1 MEDAITVL
9 SKYDSE
15 KKRVTNL
22 DDDLDI
28 IISLDTN
35 FLLSYYQYSITDRTT
50 LKEFYEK
57 NTKKIYITNWV
68 EKEFVSQFYGKIKGL
83 KNQFENFNKEVNNNF
98 NAILDNIT
106 KIEKHHYLNS
116 EYLEKSEEIKKIN
129 EDIKLQIEKKKS
141 IIDNIEYKEYEG
153 IDNDKFLKLIKNIAK
168 SEETTKEELDFIYNQ
183 YIEITKSG
191 WVIPGAKKK
200 DQQKGKFPHGDFI
213 IFYELLKLSKQKE
226 KDIIFITNDMSG
238 NDWLDEKNNI
248 YTTYLFN
255 AYKLTNGHLI
265 YILPASVIKA
275 IDLSAKT
282 MEGLGHFPFRRGIK
296 ENEFSPCGYFF

>member
-1 MEDAITVL
+1 M
-9 SKYDSE
+9 
-15 KKRVTNL
+15 
-22 DDDLDI
+22 DI

-200 DQQKGKFPHGDFI
+200 DQ
-213 IFYELLKLSKQKE
+213 
-226 KDIIFITNDMSG
+226 MV
-238 NDWLDEKNNI
+238 
-248 YTTYLFN
+248 
-255 AYKLTNGHLI
+255 
-265 YILPASVIKA
+265 IL
-275 IDLSAKT
+275 
-282 MEGLGHFPFRRGIK
+282 
-296 ENEFSPCGYFF
+296 